1 MTPLASRFKWPFII
15 LCVSTAYGILGYTLI
30 EKWDLLDSTYMTIIT
45 LATVGF
51 GEVHPL
57 TDAGRVFTISLI
69 MLGLTSLV
77 ATVQALAEVMATGQL
92 FDALRTRRMHGK
104 IEKLEDHYVICAFG
118 RVGQTA
124 ADEFREQ
131 GAEFMAIEID
141 EALIP
146 LMEEQA
152 VPYIIGNPSKDSVL
166 IDAGIERAKGLVCA
180 VDSDATNVYI
190 TLTAR
195 ALNPKLSIVARASNP
210 ESVDK
215 LYRAG
220 ADRVVSPYALSGQ
233 KMAYWAL
240 RPSVVDF
247 VDMVTIAPHL
257 RLEEVEIGEN
267 SHLCGR
273 TIDQACSTHPGVFIL
288 ALKKQG
294 QELQPSPRQDTTLNS
309 GDLLIALGPNASL
322 QDMNA

>member
-1 MTPLASRFKWPFII
+1 MTALIAKFKWPFII
-15 LCVSTAYGILGYTLI
+15 LMMSTAYGILGYRFI
-30 EKWDLLDSTYMTIIT
+30 EDWDLLDSIYMTIIT

-69 MLGLTSLV
+69 LLGLASLV
-77 ATVQALAEVMATGQL
+77 ATVQVLAEVMASGQL
-92 FDALRTRRMHGK
+92 FEVLRTRRMHNRIGK
-104 IEKLEDHYVICAFG
+104 LKDHYVICAFG

-124 ADEFREQ
+124 ADEFRER
-131 GAEFMAIEID
+131 GVDFLAIEID
-141 EALIP
+141 ESLIP
-146 LMEEQA
+146 LMEEQK
-152 VPYIIGNPSKDSVL
+152 VPYIIGDPIKDAVL
-166 IDAGIERAKGLVCA
+166 CEARIDRAKGLVCA

-195 ALNPKLSIVARASNP
+195 ALNPKLSIVARSSNP

-220 ADRVVSPYALSGQ
+220 ADRVVSPYSLSGQ

-240 RPSVVDF
+240 RPSVVEF

-257 RLEEVEIGEN
+257 RLEEIQIKTG
-267 SHLCGR
+267 SHLQGR
-273 TIDQACSTHPGVFIL
+273 TIGQACATHPGISIL
-288 ALKKQG
+288 AIKKLG
-294 QELQPSPRQDTTLNS
+294 QELEPSPRQDTTLTQ

-322 QDMNA
+322 QDMTA